1 MYQQAYFLCF
11 FIILAAPIGVGQT
24 VAGFCNDSTGG
35 GASGLQGPWGIY
47 VSPSD
52 GTLYVADQDLQ
63 NFRSFSPYSRVGQT
77 ILSGGLIL
85 PMDIFVD
92 GSGTIYM
99 VDRSVGNGIVFVQQ
113 PGKNLTS
120 FPALGQS
127 NGSCLLTGIFDAY
140 GVVVDQSG
148 HIYVSTFLCTM
159 VVKWTLNATIGVL
172 VAGQPKVLG
181 STSTTMNHVRF
192 IYLDEVRGRL
202 YACDKDNN
210 RIQQFIVGGNGTGV
224 TVAGNGVLGIGLN
237 QLNTPAGICVTRDG
251 QTLYVVDSG
260 NNRVMKWTIGATQGS
275 VFAGSA
281 SGVAGNTNLLLNQ
294 PGDVALDP
302 TETYLYVS
310 DYGNHRIQ
318 RFRLQ

>member
-1 MYQQAYFLCF
+1 
-11 FIILAAPIGVGQT
+11 
-24 VAGFCNDSTGG
+24 
-35 GASGLQGPWGIY
+35 
-47 VSPSD
+47 
-52 GTLYVADQDLQ
+52 
-63 NFRSFSPYSRVGQT
+63 
-77 ILSGGLIL
+77 
-85 PMDIFVD
+85 MDIFVD
-92 GSGTIYM
+92 RSGTIYM
-99 VDRSVGNGIVFVQQ
+99 VDLKFGNGIVFVQQ

-127 NGSCLLTGIFDAY
+127 TDACLLTGLYNAY

-148 HIYVSTFLCTM
+148 NIYVSTFPCSM

-172 VAGQPKVLG
+172 VAGEPNVLD
-181 STSTTMNHVRF
+181 STSNTMYYVRF
-192 IYLDEVRGRL
+192 IYLDEDRGL
-202 YACDKDNN
+202 IYVCDKNN
-210 RIQQFIVGGNGTGV
+210 ARIQQFIVGGNGIGITG
-224 TVAGNGVLGIGLN
+224 AGNGVGGIGLN

-251 QTLYVVDSG
+251 QTLYVADNG
-260 NNRVMKWTIGATQGS
+260 NNRIMKWTIGAAQGS

-302 TETYLYVS
+302 TETYIYVS

>member
-1 MYQQAYFLCF
+1 
-11 FIILAAPIGVGQT
+11 V
-24 VAGFCNDSTGG
+24 VAQVDYKDLG
-35 GASGLQGPWGIY
+35 GIY

-52 GTLYVADQDLQ
+52 GTLYVADQNLP
-63 NFRSFSPYSRVGQT
+63 NFQSFSPFSCVGQI

-85 PMDIFVD
+85 LTDIFVD
-92 GSGTIYM
+92 GSRTIYM
-99 VDRSVGNGIVFVQQ
+99 VDRLVGNGIAFVQQ

-127 NGSCLLTGIFDAY
+127 TSSCLLTGIFNAY

-148 HIYVSTFLCTM
+148 NIYLSTFSCSM

-172 VAGQPKVLG
+172 IAGQPNIVG
-181 STSTTMNHVRF
+181 STSNIMHYVRF
-192 IYLDEVRGRL
+192 IYLDETRGL
-202 YACDKDNN
+202 IYVCDKNN
-210 RIQQFIVGGNGTGV
+210 HRIQQFIV
-224 TVAGNGVLGIGLN
+224 ADNGVLGIGLN

-251 QTLYVVDSG
+251 QTLYVADSS
-260 NNRVMKWTIGATQGS
+260 NNRIMKWTIGAAQGS
-275 VFAGSA
+275 VFAGNA

>member
-1 MYQQAYFLCF
+1 
-11 FIILAAPIGVGQT
+11 
-24 VAGFCNDSTGG
+24 
-35 GASGLQGPWGIY
+35 
-47 VSPSD
+47 
-52 GTLYVADQDLQ
+52 
-63 NFRSFSPYSRVGQT
+63 
-77 ILSGGLIL
+77 
-85 PMDIFVD
+85 
-92 GSGTIYM
+92 M
-99 VDRSVGNGIVFVQQ
+99 VDRSVGNGTVFVQQ

-127 NGSCLLTGIFDAY
+127 NSSCLLTGIFDAY

-148 HIYVSTFLCTM
+148 NIYVSTFFCSI

-172 VAGQPKVLG
+172 IAGQPCVLG
-181 STSTTMNHVRF
+181 SNSNTMFYVRF
-192 IYLDEVRGRL
+192 IYLDEARGLL
-202 YACDKDNN
+202 YACDKNNN

-224 TVAGNGVLGIGLN
+224 TVAGNSVLGIGLN

-260 NNRVMKWTIGATQGS
+260 NNRVMKWTIGAAQGS

-294 PGDVALDP
+294 PGDVALDS